1 MAIVDKRGT
10 DGFGAIITDIPSAAL
25 TQGGNEV
32 HMYPGTYTAPTGV
45 VASDYAYVGVGDAD
59 VVKIHQHDVADG
71 GTGQRFSGV

>member
-10 DGFGAIITDIPSAAL
+10 DGFPAAISDIPTAAL

-45 VASDYAYVGVGDAD
+45 VASDYAYIGD
-59 VVKIHQHDVADG
+59 
-71 GTGQRFSGV
+71 R